1 MLMQATPEF
10 ITYVMQ
16 HPRVHAAMAEDEQ
29 PREYHCKPW
38 TIAFQFMNRG
48 VLLVRQVSYGG
59 MFDVHIAMIKGHPD
73 LCDWVPECLNAM
85 RAAGAKK
92 FKAEI
97 AGWNKACLRL
107 ARKCGFVEEGR
118 ITQALVRGGQRHD
131 LVIMGAV

>member
-10 ITYVMQ
+10 TTYVMQ
-16 HPRVHAAMAEDEQ
+16 HPRVHAAMAEDDE
-29 PREYHCKPW
+29 PREYHFKRW

-48 VLLVRQVSYGG
+48 VLLLRQVSYGG
-59 MFDVHIAMIKGHPD
+59 MFDVHIAMIKGHSD
-73 LCDWVPECLNAM
+73 LAKWVGECLQAM

-118 ITQALVRGGQRHD
+118 VSNALIRGGQRHD

>member
-1 MLMQATPEF
+1 MLLSATPEF
-10 ITYVMQ
+10 VTYVMQ

-48 VLLVRQVSYGG
+48 VLLLRQVSFGG
-59 MFDVHIAMIKGHPD
+59 MFDVHIAMIKGHPS
-73 LCDWVPECLNAM
+73 LCDWIAECLSAM

-107 ARKCGFVEEGR
+107 AKNCGFVEEGR
-118 ITQALVRGGQRHD
+118 VSQALLRGGQRHD
-131 LVIMGAV
+131 LVIMGAL